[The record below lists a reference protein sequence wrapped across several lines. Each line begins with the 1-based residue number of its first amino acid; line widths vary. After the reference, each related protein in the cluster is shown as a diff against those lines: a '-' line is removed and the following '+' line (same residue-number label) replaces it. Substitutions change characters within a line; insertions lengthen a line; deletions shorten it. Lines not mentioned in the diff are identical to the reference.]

1 MTNEKLVM
9 LSNRLKKRNKH
20 LRKWARRFQTD
31 CFRVYDRDIPE
42 IPLSV
47 DRYGSAAVVYDW
59 THDSDK
65 LSAQDWCPAIAD
77 ALGLD
82 VRDVFWK
89 RRSRQKG
96 LTQYEK
102 LGNSERRYQVVE
114 NGYRFWVNLRDYID
128 TGIFPDHRCTRDLA
142 TKDASQ
148 KTFLNLF
155 AYTGSFS
162 VYAAMRKAAKVTT
175 VDMSNTYLEWA
186 KDNFVLNG
194 LSPRDYA
201 FVQDDVL
208 QWLLHSRENAPK
220 YDVII
225 CDPPTFSNSKR
236 MENSF
241 EIERDQLALIKGC
254 HQRLKP
260 DGTLWW
266 STNKRRF
273 KLNDGVASLF
283 NVEETTQL
291 THPED
296 FRQRPHQSW
305 KLTPR

>member
-1 MTNEKLVM
+1 MTDEKLVM

-20 LRKWARRFQTD
+20 LRKWARRIQTD

-42 IPLSV
+42 IPLSI
-47 DRYGSAAVVYDW
+47 DRYGDAVVVYDW
-59 THDSDK
+59 THDSEQLEAK
-65 LSAQDWCPAIAD
+65 EWCPVISD

-82 VRDVFWK
+82 VSDVFWK

-96 LTQYEK
+96 LNQYEK
-102 LGNSERRYQVVE
+102 LGNSARRYQVIE

-128 TGIFPDHRCTRDLA
+128 TGIFPDHRRMRDLSTEA
-142 TKDASQ
+142 VSRKS
-148 KTFLNLF
+148 FLNLF

-162 VYAAMRKAAKVTT
+162 VYAAMRGAARVTT
-175 VDMSNTYLEWA
+175 VDMSNTYLDWA
-186 KDNFVLNG
+186 KDNFELNG
-194 LSPRDYA
+194 LSPRDYV
-201 FVQDDVL
+201 FVQDDVM
-208 QWLLHSRENAPK
+208 QWLAHAREKAPK
-220 YDVII
+220 YDIII

-254 HQRLKP
+254 AQRLNP
-260 DGTLWW
+260 NGTLWW

-273 KLNDGVASLF
+273 KLSDDVTSLF
-283 NVEETTQL
+283 RVEETTHL
-291 THPED
+291 TRPED

-305 KLTPR
+305 KMTLL